1 MKERWIN
8 AGFDDDEL
16 KPYAEPDTD
25 ISDQK
30 RIGKKNHFVFYMVN
44 FSTKLCHS
52 RVYVAKEVQKMNAF
66 FAFDLRCTRMVSRV

>member
-8 AGFDDDEL
+8 AGYEDDEL

-30 RIGKKNHFVFYMVN
+30 RIGRKYSFVFYTVS
-44 FSTKLCHS
+44 FETKLSYPGFPLH
-52 RVYVAKEVQKMNAF
+52 A
-66 FAFDLRCTRMVSRV
+66 